1 MAKTKTKIGHFQRM
15 WFHIRRSPFQS
26 LAAFLVM
33 WLNFLLVTLL
43 AVLIIGFGSLLNYFQ
58 ARPEVTAFLNDDTTK
73 TQVEQMQDSLAKM
86 EGIKEVRFVSKQE
99 ALELYREQNKN
110 NPLLLEM
117 VSADI
122 LPASLEISAEGPE
135 YLNAAAE
142 ALKSRDQLIDEV
154 VYQKDVVEKLSFWT
168 TVIRNGG
175 LGAVGFLT
183 FVSLAVIMVIIG
195 MKLAT
200 HRQEINALRSLG
212 ATGFYIQFPYI
223 LEGLFYGFWG
233 SLIGSGIIFGALY
246 YWQDNVNSFFSPI
259 QVIPSL
265 EQMGM
270 ILGLEMAGGLIL
282 GLIAA
287 SLATSRYLKK

>member
-33 WLNFLLVTLL
+33 WLNFLLVSLL

-58 ARPEVTAFLNDDTTK
+58 ARPEVTAFLNDEALK
-73 TQVEQMQDSLAKM
+73 SQVEQLQDDLTQM

-122 LPASLEISAEGPE
+122 LPASLEISAEAPE
-135 YLNAAAE
+135 YLNTAAE
-142 ALKSRDQLIDEV
+142 TLKSKEDVIEEV

-168 TVIRNGG
+168 RVIRNGG

-183 FVSLAVIMVIIG
+183 FISLAVIMVIVG

-200 HRQEINALRSLG
+200 HRQEIKALRSLG
-212 ATGFYIQFPYI
+212 ATGFYIQFPYL
-223 LEGLFYGFWG
+223 LEGMFYGFWG
-233 SLIGSGIIFGALY
+233 SLIGSGLIFGALY
-246 YWQDNVNSFFSPI
+246 FWQDSVNSFFSPI

-270 ILGLEMAGGLIL
+270 ILGLEMVGGLFL
-282 GLIAA
+282 GLIAS
-287 SLATSRYLKK
+287 SLATSRYLRK

>member
-33 WLNFLLVTLL
+33 WLNFLIVTLL

-58 ARPEVTAFLNDDTTK
+58 ARPEVTAFLNDDASQS
-73 TQVEQMQDSLAKM
+73 QVQQMQENLAQM

-135 YLNAAAE
+135 YLNVAAE
-142 ALKSRDQLIDEV
+142 TLKSRDQLFEEV

-168 TVIRNGG
+168 RVIRNGG

-200 HRQEINALRSLG
+200 HRQEIKALRSLG
-212 ATGFYIQFPYI
+212 ATGFYIQAPYL

-233 SLIGSGIIFGALY
+233 SLIGSGLIFGALY
-246 YWQDNVNSFFSPI
+246 YWQDTISNFFTPI
-259 QVIPSL
+259 QVVPSL
-265 EQMGM
+265 DQMGM

-287 SLATSRYLKK
+287 GLATSRYLRK

>member
-1 MAKTKTKIGHFQRM
+1 MAKTKTKIGHLQRM

-58 ARPEVTAFLNDDTTK
+58 ARPEVTAYLKDEALK
-73 TQVEQMQDSLAKM
+73 SQVEQLQTNLQQM

-99 ALELYREQNKN
+99 ALELYREQNKD

-122 LPASLEISAEGPE
+122 LPASLEISAEGPK

-142 ALKSRDQLIDEV
+142 TLKSREQVIEEV
-154 VYQKDVVEKLSFWT
+154 VYQKDVVENLSFWT
-168 TVIRNGG
+168 RVIRNGG

-200 HRQEINALRSLG
+200 HRQEIKALRSLG
-212 ATGFYIQFPYI
+212 ATGFYIQAPYL

-233 SLIGSGIIFGALY
+233 SIIGSGIIFGALY
-246 YWQDNVNSFFSPI
+246 YWQDMISSFFSPI
-259 QVIPSL
+259 MVIPTL
-265 EQMGM
+265 EQMGL
-270 ILGLEMAGGLIL
+270 ILGLEMAGGLFL
-282 GLIAA
+282 GLVAA